1 MLNQETN
8 SSMAGFWRKKSTLAN
23 VFLAVLIIFAVAL
36 TVSTVVGIQNK
47 IKEGRYIGQE
57 IETKNTLVVSGRGE
71 AYGKPDLAL
80 ISFAVSSEAKTV
92 AEAMAQNS
100 QKMNA
105 VIAFVKNQGIEDKDL
120 KTTTFSLR
128 PRYEW
133 REDLSPQRQ
142 LVGYEARQELE
153 VKVRAM
159 DKIGSLIEGATA
171 AGANQIGDLQF
182 TIDNREELER
192 EAREEAVKNAK
203 DRAKE
208 LASLL
213 GVNLVRITNFSEKS
227 QAPTYSLQTFGAL
240 EATTDEKEAPQ
251 IETGENKIEI
261 TVSITYE
268 IN

>member
-8 SSMAGFWRKKSTLAN
+8 SSMAGFWGKKSTLVN

-71 AYGKPDLAL
+71 VYGKPDLAL

-105 VIAFVKNQGIEDKDL
+105 VIAFVKNQGVEDKDL

-133 REDLSPQRQ
+133 REDLSPQQQ

-159 DKIGSLIEGATA
+159 DKIGNLIEGATA

-227 QAPTYSLQTFGAL
+227 QSPTYSLQTFGAL
-240 EATTDEKEAPQ
+240 ETAADEKEAPQ

-261 TVSITYE
+261 TVNITYE

>member
-1 MLNQETN
+1 L
-8 SSMAGFWRKKSTLAN
+8 GKKSTLVN

-80 ISFAVSSEAKTV
+80 ISFAVVSEAKTV

-105 VIAFVKNQGIEDKDL
+105 VIQFVKSQGVEDKDL

-133 REDLSPQRQ
+133 REDLSSQRQ
-142 LVGYEARQELE
+142 LVGYEARQQLE

-159 DKIGSLIEGATA
+159 DKIGRLVEGASA

-192 EAREEAVKNAK
+192 KAREEAVKNAK

-213 GVNLVRITNFSEKS
+213 GVNLVRITNFNEEN
-227 QAPTYSLQTFGAL
+227 QVPRPYAL
-240 EATTDEKEAPQ
+240 ESLAAVDMKEGTEVPQ

-261 TVSITYE
+261 TVNITYE

>member
-1 MLNQETN
+1 
-8 SSMAGFWRKKSTLAN
+8 MAGFWGKKSALVN
-23 VFLAVLIIFAVAL
+23 IFLAVLTIFAVAL
-36 TVSTVVGIQNK
+36 TVSTIVGIQNK

-80 ISFAVSSEAKTV
+80 ISFAVASEAKTV

-105 VIAFVKNQGIEDKDL
+105 VIQFVKSQGVEDKDL

-133 REDLSPQRQ
+133 REDLSSQRQ
-142 LVGYEARQELE
+142 LVGYEARQQLE

-159 DKIGSLIEGATA
+159 DKIGRLVEGASA

-192 EAREEAVKNAK
+192 KAREEAVKNAK

-213 GVNLVRITNFSEKS
+213 GVNLVRITNFNEEN
-227 QAPTYSLQTFGAL
+227 QVPRPYAL
-240 EATTDEKEAPQ
+240 ESLAAMDMKEGTEVPQ

-261 TVSITYE
+261 TVNITYE